1 MLYGKN
7 TNIYSISSK
16 VGGGKMRITLKI
28 KIFAI
33 IILLITMALLL
44 GFFSVVAVE
53 NAAKRMENMNQR
65 YIYVYKL
72 NSSTALNTM
81 NFRRYFYIIQ
91 RTPSQNNLNTFIE
104 FGKQV
109 TDNMTELNSFMQI
122 AENKKEMPAVSEII
136 PELNDSVNTYIQA
149 AVEQLSIR
157 VNNVPL
163 ELSFVKGIQDFIK
176 EEEIYKTNLKRIIN
190 NAETP
195 ADAIRNFT
203 NYDRIN
209 NISIEITEIKDM
221 FSDAVMLNSL
231 QTLLQVEE
239 PLKNINKDALDI
251 RDNLNNRNLIGN
263 VTKMINI
270 SEKMMDD
277 YNKLKQAYTQMQ
289 AIAESR
295 TKYMNSMQEITK
307 ETQDIVNGML
317 QRTYDSSINGV
328 LLAKTLI
335 YTLLAAMITVA
346 VLSFIIVQKTVLAP
360 INNFVKTAKNLTSGD
375 KDLTIRLTT
384 KTKDELAELCVY
396 FNTFIESVQN
406 IVREVKEAA
415 NDVASGNNQLAAT
428 MEEFSATFSSQAE
441 QVDNI
446 VVDMQ
451 VIQNKSEEATVE
463 MGNNLNKIDETTQR
477 TVEGSNSL
485 NNIKNTMLE
494 ISDNT
499 KQLSKTIDNL
509 LASSTQIGEILT
521 VINDIA
527 DQTNLLA
534 LNAAIEAARAGDAG
548 RGFAVVADE
557 VRKLAERTT
566 KATSEIENII
576 SALQNESEQAANAMK
591 SADTSVSTGVNVI
604 EATASSFSLVVDG
617 VNDVT
622 NSTHNM
628 MTNFE
633 EQHHTVQDVTD
644 KTQAIASGIEESNV
658 AVSEVTVTV
667 NHLQARTEKLK
678 ILVEQFKS

>member
-1 MLYGKN
+1 MN
-7 TNIYSISSK
+7 K
-16 VGGGKMRITLKI
+16 VI
-28 KIFAI
+28 
-33 IILLITMALLL
+33 
-44 GFFSVVAVE
+44 
-53 NAAKRMENMNQR
+53 
-65 YIYVYKL
+65 
-72 NSSTALNTM
+72 
-81 NFRRYFYIIQ
+81 
-91 RTPSQNNLNTFIE
+91 
-104 FGKQV
+104 
-109 TDNMTELNSFMQI
+109 
-122 AENKKEMPAVSEII
+122 
-136 PELNDSVNTYIQA
+136 
-149 AVEQLSIR
+149 
-157 VNNVPL
+157 
-163 ELSFVKGIQDFIK
+163 
-176 EEEIYKTNLKRIIN
+176 NLKRIIN

-221 FSDAVMLNSL
+221 FSDAVMLNNL

-604 EATASSFSLVVDG
+604 EETASSFSLVVDG

-678 ILVEQFKS
+678 ILLCQFNS

>member
-7 TNIYSISSK
+7 TSIYSISSK
-16 VGGGKMRITLKI
+16 VGGKMRITLKI

-176 EEEIYKTNLKRIIN
+176 EEETYKTNLKRIIN

-221 FSDAVMLNSL
+221 FSDAVMLNNL
-231 QTLLQVEE
+231 QTLLQIEE

-263 VTKMINI
+263 ITKMINI

-289 AIAESR
+289 AMAESR

-335 YTLLAAMITVA
+335 YTLLAAMIIVA

-604 EATASSFSLVVDG
+604 EETASSFSLVVDG